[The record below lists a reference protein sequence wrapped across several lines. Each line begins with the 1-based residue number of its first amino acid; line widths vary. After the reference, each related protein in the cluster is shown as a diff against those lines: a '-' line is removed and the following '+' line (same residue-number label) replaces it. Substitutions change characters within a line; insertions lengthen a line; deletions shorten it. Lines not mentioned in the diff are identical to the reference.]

1 MLQEQE
7 KQELR
12 AYQAKLVM
20 LDENK
25 VKGHLSSQER
35 DKITILL
42 TENHSIRQIAKILGR
57 SPGTISGELRRDNA
71 VYYRGKYIGNTYQCK
86 IRLVKITQWNKI
98 KQFGNKKTG
107 DNCLKTRFISTAD
120 SRTIKRE
127 IWYKNSS

>member
-1 MLQEQE
+1 MLKEQE

-42 TENHSIRQIAKILGR
+42 TENHSINSKNIRTQPR
-57 SPGTISGELRRDNA
+57 H
-71 VYYRGKYIGNTYQCK
+71 YIQ
-86 IRLVKITQWNKI
+86 RV
-98 KQFGNKKTG
+98 
-107 DNCLKTRFISTAD
+107 KTR
-120 SRTIKRE
+120 
-127 IWYKNSS
+127 